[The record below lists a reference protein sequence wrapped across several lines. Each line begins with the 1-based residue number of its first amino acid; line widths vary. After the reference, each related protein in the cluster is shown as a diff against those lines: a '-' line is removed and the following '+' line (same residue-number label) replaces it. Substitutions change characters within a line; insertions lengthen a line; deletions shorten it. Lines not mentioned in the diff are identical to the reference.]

1 MRKEQ
6 MKLPMADLQGMHSP
20 GGRRSSWYCEKIPRS
35 GGEAMLFMM
44 ICTWDPKDE
53 KEVRTR
59 SVTWKWPE
67 DVKVI
72 SEFYDLQGQRTVY
85 VVDANAKGL
94 IAARAPWRDV
104 IRFEIFP
111 VYPTGRTKETLLPT

>member
-1 MRKEQ
+1 
-6 MKLPMADLQGMHSP
+6 
-20 GGRRSSWYCEKIPRS
+20 
-35 GGEAMLFMM
+35 MLFMM

-72 SEFYDLQGQRTVY
+72 SEYYDLQGQRTVF
-85 VVDANAKGL
+85 VVDTDAKGL

-104 IRFEIFP
+104 IKYEIFP
-111 VYPTGRTKETLLPT
+111 VYPTGLTKETLKLT